1 MKITTVSILEKVRA
15 PSRIEFRRGL
25 WFETPSH
32 CRWSFSALLLG
43 VIDHAT
49 GDQHESDGKAQRV
62 DSVDLVVD
70 EPVPHES
77 TNPHQLGDE
86 PKDTSEVLH
95 RLFSFKV
102 QFSMAL

>member
-25 WFETPSH
+25 WLETPSH
-32 CRWSFSALLLG
+32 CRLSFSALVLG

-49 GDQHESDGKAQRV
+49 GDQHESDGDAQRV
-62 DSVDLVVD
+62 DDVDLVAG

-77 TNPHQLGDE
+77 TDLQQLGDE
-86 PKDTSEVLH
+86 PKDPS
-95 RLFSFKV
+95 
-102 QFSMAL
+102 